1 MGLWCVKVC
10 TYVHGRFDLANIAR
24 RGKTSCTSHLLFLFT
39 FTKVVFVSLDEND
52 ELCDEHDEYHVWSY
66 VLTV

>member
-1 MGLWCVKVC
+1 MGLWCMKVY
-10 TYVHGRFDLANIAR
+10 TYVYGRFDLANIAR
-24 RGKTSCTSHLLFLFT
+24 RGKTSCTSHFLFLFT

-52 ELCDEHDEYHVWSY
+52 ELCDENDEYHVWSY